1 MQIFSRLSN
10 LFSDGIKQEQ
20 PQNTYSDAIG
30 YTGIKGSE
38 AAGYVTS
45 STGNIKWIGL
55 PAGFEIRGEKYLP
68 EYDQWI
74 FMGIAGGQGEIGV
87 ADHRTKKYTT
97 LVTDAQ
103 LDRPLGLQSCVWT
116 RVEVNVHANCNRI
129 KVYFQT
135 NRIYRVVEL
144 YDPCC
149 NFDNTLLMKPTCI
162 SSLRVEAI
170 KGIGQLVNGSY
181 RASIKVFDKD
191 LNDTNFA
198 QISQPVTVADG
209 DYRIDEVTTYGLV
222 IEGFNMPVDY
232 NMAELVIIENITGA
246 NAYKVL
252 NNVGFGEGYFHYMY
266 TGAEGYYADGKLSD
280 ILNRKQ
286 QYFRGDG
293 IAEHDNA
300 LMLFNVEPQR
310 NYNLQKIVN
319 GFRVGYKR
327 WLVPTKYAKDYKGLR
342 ENENYEF
349 CIWYNGKDGTRT
361 IAYPFINHLYGG
373 NGTVGPGGDGNC
385 QNCDVP
391 VWATTDTS
399 QQTRLFIVDACGINR
414 AFKKTYSNRLNR
426 RRSYER
432 NPRSKNESN
441 ENTKSKTDRSRRGG
455 GGVGPRSNDNQN
467 NQEENGAELN
477 NDVQLQLTETQELCD
492 LTSPCLST
500 FNIVY
505 NEIKAAFYILINS
518 VREGLGL
525 PVIEFTNT
533 ATPDC
538 VCSLAASVENYL
550 QEKNQPM
557 LDESSAKNRTRYDS
571 TRHIPTNFDCTVEGE
586 IRCGGTQVC
595 YECKGGKWNYIN
607 NSIQYRNRPVPLTVS
622 GNKEATINRN
632 PIGVSLDFSGAQNSF
647 GSGGILDNNPWG
659 NNCLNDIGQPIA
671 YSEGNFGYWETNA
684 RYPET
689 IGRDDCEPIFGEYA
703 GQNQRLYKVP
713 SLGKEPHFLSFAD
726 GVPSKQNIGND
737 ELQDSYVIFT
747 APRFYNISI
756 PEVIQDWVCQ
766 KNPFTIGYAERDE
779 SNKTVIS
786 TGILH
791 GTMAANIQGDEY
803 LIAKHAVNSFEFVDQ
818 SINPGGTNTLRIG
831 SSSPI
836 PAYIYHSPDYH
847 LYGNYLNG
855 HYALF
860 QMELDGA
867 GYRHG
872 LYADGEKPDTPYQPK
887 YNQGGA
893 RQGVNLNHFI
903 CKPNPIFRCIKGM
916 ADAPAN
922 SIVGK
927 DAGSNFTR
935 SLVNLFRESA
945 QYIEFLGSKV
955 GFTQDANGPYNSL
968 NGGDGESDN
977 SFTGDTINH
986 ETFIDNAR
994 AHLITVMRYLPNQY
1008 GPVISRAYIPIGL
1021 NATYATGQMP
1031 KDNISIE
1038 GLVGDSFIGPFN
1050 YKRSGFVSDKVP
1062 ENISPVATFG
1072 IFENVRGGNIITNV
1086 IRNFFKDML
1095 ENIVRVLGWEEIGT
1109 TPDNGD
1115 PDDDR
1120 NWFGGL
1126 RNEWFGYESSTA
1138 GPTSR
1143 TTTPEFPDTY
1153 FPHMVKTYISSFL
1166 TSDANLNYRG
1176 AGTIL
1181 FGDDGVAEVYRT
1193 KLKTLNLDSTMP
1205 DGENIFRAWLN
1216 RIAFLMK
1223 EPSRWKMI
1231 LRLVINFLWTYGIG
1245 IYIMLLGVKLF
1256 YLSWPLAGGYIVS
1269 ATGTMALIGAGIK
1282 LIASAFI
1289 IYLGSLWIS
1298 IWANLDF
1305 HKKIIDNMLGI
1316 EWAHPDKTFREAN
1329 EAGQGTRWGM
1339 FPARCKDFEDNYWY
1353 YNPTFTQVNEG
1364 EICFGMPFY
1373 YDTEYC
1379 PDKFTNRIIA
1389 SNMQNPSSEID
1400 AWRQFKPNHY
1410 IDIPRN
1416 RGKITILFSNQGQL
1430 YAQTTDTTFQISY
1443 NGSITGQMT
1452 NEELLLGRMY
1462 LFGRSQDV
1470 YGAVMEGWAGNK
1482 DPNAA
1487 KETAMGFFFF
1497 DRDARRLKVF
1507 GNSDIPFSGIEEFM
1521 DDNLKFHILDYFPDY
1536 PIQDQKCKSGVHF
1549 DFAIDHG
1556 NSKLYIYKKDF
1567 IPKAGVTYTDGKLQN
1582 SDGGAVTL
1590 GDSQYF
1596 TDKSFVYEYCMRARA
1611 WKSRHYWRPEL
1622 LLFNRYNMFDVKDG
1636 FVWSFDTKSIFNN
1649 FHGEQFP
1656 AYIEIPILDYGPQAH
1671 TTCILK
1677 NIKIIGELIEVGD
1690 SGVEKEIDEP
1700 LYDMY
1705 QIWNGRQNSG
1715 WISIREISTSDDD
1728 NLINDINETD
1738 EAKWTRKGNGTI
1750 IQEFKNNLADNSTA
1764 ISTYNK
1770 KYDIMDVGSLT
1781 KKDNGVFEDD
1791 FVVLRLMSFKKA
1803 NQKIHLRKL
1812 LLTFNVEQD
1821 G

>member
-1 MQIFSRLSN
+1 MNIFSRFTN
-10 LFSDGIKQEQ
+10 MFSDGIKQEQ
-20 PQNTYSDAIG
+20 PKNTYSDAIG

-38 AAGYVTS
+38 GAGFITS
-45 STGNIKWIGL
+45 STGNIPWIGM
-55 PAGFEIRGEKYLP
+55 PDGFNIRGEKYMP

-74 FMGIAGGQGEIGV
+74 LMGIAGGQGQIGV
-87 ADHRTKKYTT
+87 ADHRTKQYTT
-97 LVTDAQ
+97 LITDAI
-103 LDRPLGLQSCVWT
+103 LDRPLGLQANVWT

-149 NFDNTLLMKPTCI
+149 TFDNTLLMKPTCV
-162 SSLRVEAI
+162 SSLSVEAI
-170 KGIGQLVNGSY
+170 KGIGQLVNGAY

-191 LNDTNFA
+191 LNDTNFS
-198 QISQPVTVADG
+198 QISQPITVADG
-209 DYRIDEVTTYGLV
+209 DYRIDEVTTYGLI
-222 IEGFNMPVDY
+222 IEGFNMPNDY
-232 NMAELVIIENITGA
+232 NMAELVIIENINGK
-246 NAYKVL
+246 NNYKIL
-252 NNVGFGEGYFHYMY
+252 NNVGFGEGYFHYTY
-266 TGAEGYYADGKLSD
+266 TGAEGYYADGKLAD

-286 QYFRGDG
+286 QYFRGEG

-300 LMLFNVEPQR
+300 LLLFNTEPQR

-327 WLVPTKYAKDYKGLR
+327 WLVPTKHADKYKGLR
-342 ENENYEF
+342 ENENYDF

-361 IAYPFINHLYGG
+361 ISYPFINHISGG
-373 NGTVGPGGDGNC
+373 GGSVGPGGDGNC

-391 VWATTDTS
+391 GWATTDTS
-399 QQTRLFIVDACGINR
+399 QQTRLFLVDACSINR
-414 AFKKTYSNRLNR
+414 AFKKTYTNRLNR
-426 RRSYER
+426 KRSYER
-432 NPRSKNESN
+432 NPRRKIVSNESI
-441 ENTKSKTDRSRRGG
+441 KSKTDRSRSGG
-455 GGVGPRSNDNQN
+455 GGVGTRSDNESQNQSDGSETSNIEDLNDNS
-467 NQEENGAELN
+467 
-477 NDVQLQLTETQELCD
+477 TQELCD
-492 LTSPCLST
+492 LTSPCLQT
-500 FNIVY
+500 YIIVA
-505 NEIKAAFYILINS
+505 NELKAAFYVMINS
-518 VREGLGL
+518 MREYFGL
-525 PVIEFTNT
+525 PPIVF
-533 ATPDC
+533 PDTQLTYC
-538 VCSLAASVENYL
+538 VCSLAANVENYL
-550 QEKNQPM
+550 GEKYEPVIEETEN
-557 LDESSAKNRTRYDS
+557 NTRTRYDS
-571 TRHIPTNFDCTVEGE
+571 TRHITTDYPCTEEGE

-595 YECKGGKWNYIN
+595 YECKGGKWQYIN

-622 GNKEATINRN
+622 GNKEASINRQ

-647 GSGGILDNNPWG
+647 GGGPDIVNPWG

-689 IGRDDCEPIFGEYA
+689 IGRDDCKPIFGEYA
-703 GQNQRLYKVP
+703 GQNQRLFKVP

-756 PEVIQDWVCQ
+756 PEVIRDWVCE

-779 SNKTVIS
+779 ANKTVIS

-791 GTMAANIQGDEY
+791 GTFEANIQGGNY

-818 SINPGGTNTLRIG
+818 AVNPGGTNTLRIG
-831 SSSPI
+831 SASNI

-847 LYGNYLNG
+847 LYGNYQNG

-872 LYADGEKPDTPYQPK
+872 LYADGKKPDTWYQPK
-887 YNQGGA
+887 YNQSGA

-903 CKPNPIFRCIKGM
+903 CKPQPIFRCIKGM

-1021 NATYATGQMP
+1021 NATYGTGQMP
-1031 KDNISIE
+1031 TGNISIE
-1038 GLVGDSFIGPFN
+1038 GLVGDSFIGPFS
-1050 YKRSGFVSDKVP
+1050 YKRSGYVSDKVP
-1062 ENISPVATFG
+1062 ENISPIADFSILADPG
-1072 IFENVRGGNIITNV
+1072 SGNRITRILREVFIDLMRNIGNV
-1086 IRNFFKDML
+1086 I
-1095 ENIVRVLGWEEIGT
+1095 GWEEIGT
-1109 TPDNGD
+1109 TPDTGD

-1126 RNEWFGYESSTA
+1126 RNEWFGYESSAA
-1138 GPTSR
+1138 GPTSQS
-1143 TTTPEFPDTY
+1143 TTPEFPDTY
-1153 FPHMVKTYISSFL
+1153 FPQMAKTYISSFL

-1176 AGTIL
+1176 TGTIL
-1181 FGDDGVAEVYRT
+1181 FGDDGVAEVHRH

-1205 DGENIFRAWLN
+1205 EGDGENIFRSWIN
-1216 RIAFLMK
+1216 RISVLMK

-1231 LRLVINFLWTYGIG
+1231 VRLIANFLWTYGIG
-1245 IYIMLLGVKLF
+1245 IYIMFL
-1256 YLSWPLAGGYIVS
+1256 
-1269 ATGTMALIGAGIK
+1269 GIK
-1282 LIASAFI
+1282 LFFLAWPLGMSGATAVAGMIIKLAAALFI
-1289 IYLGSLWIS
+1289 VVLGVLWIK
-1298 IWANLDF
+1298 IWANLDLDN
-1305 HKKIIDNMLGI
+1305 KIIDNMLGI
-1316 EWAHPDKTFREAN
+1316 EWAHPDKTFREEN

-1353 YNPTFTQVNEG
+1353 YNLTFSSVNEG

-1379 PDKFTNRIIA
+1379 PEKFTNRIIS

-1410 IDIPRN
+1410 IDIFRN
-1416 RGKITILFSNQGQL
+1416 RGQVKILFSSGGQL

-1443 NGSITGQMT
+1443 QGDVTRQMT
-1452 NEELLLGRMY
+1452 NEELLLGRVYM
-1462 LFGRSQDV
+1462 FGRVVDL
-1470 YGAVMEGWAGNK
+1470 YGAVMEGYGGNK

-1487 KETAMGFFFF
+1487 KETALGYFYF

-1507 GNSDIPFSGIEEFM
+1507 GNQDVPFSGIEEFM
-1521 DDNLKFHILDYFPDY
+1521 DDNLKFHILDHFPDF
-1536 PIQDQKCKSGVHF
+1536 PIQDQKSENGVHF

-1556 NSKLYIYKKDF
+1556 NSKLYMYKKDF
-1567 IPKAGVTYTDGKLQN
+1567 IPKTGVSYKDGKLQDA
-1582 SDGGAVTL
+1582 DGNTVTL
-1590 GDSQYF
+1590 GDAQHF
-1596 TDKSFVYEYCMRARA
+1596 IDKSFVYEYCMRQRA

-1622 LLFNRYNMFDVKDG
+1622 LLFNRYNMFAVKKG
-1636 FVWSFDTKSIFNN
+1636 KIWSFDTKTVYNN
-1649 FHGEQFP
+1649 FFGEDFP
-1656 AYIEIPILDYGPQAH
+1656 AYIEIPLNNQELH
-1671 TTCILK
+1671 NTFILK

-1690 SGVEKEIDEP
+1690 DGIERELDEP

-1705 QIWNGRQNSG
+1705 QIYNGRQNSG
-1715 WISIREISTSDDD
+1715 WISLRQVSRSEDE
-1728 NLINDINETD
+1728 NLINDMNETE
-1738 EAKWTRKGNGTI
+1738 EAKWDTKGNGTLI
-1750 IQEFKNNLADNSTA
+1750 EEFKNNIQGSPSIAA
-1764 ISTYNK
+1764 YNK
-1770 KYDIMDVGSLT
+1770 QYDINDVGSLN
-1781 KKDNGVFEDD
+1781 KMDNGVFHDD
-1791 FVVLRLMSFKKA
+1791 YVVLRLLSFKKS

-1812 LLTFNVEQD
+1812 LLSFNQEQD

>member
-87 ADHRTKKYTT
+87 GDHRTKQYTT

-149 NFDNTLLMKPTCI
+149 NFENTLLMKPTCI

-181 RASIKVFDKD
+181 RASIKIFDKD

-198 QISQPVTVADG
+198 QISQPITVADG

-246 NAYKVL
+246 NAYKVI
-252 NNVGFGEGYFHYMY
+252 NNVGFGEGYFHYTY

-327 WLVPTKYAKDYKGLR
+327 WMVPTKYAKDYKGLR

-361 IAYPFINHLYGG
+361 IAYPFVNHLYGG
-373 NGTVGPGGDGNC
+373 NGTVASGGDGNC

-391 VWATTDTS
+391 SWATTDTS
-399 QQTRLFIVDACGINR
+399 QQTRLFIFDVCAANR
-414 AFKKTYSNRLNR
+414 FFKKTYEQRVND

-432 NPRSKNESN
+432 NPRTKIESN
-441 ENTKSKTDRSRRGG
+441 GSITTKVERSRGG
-455 GGVGPRSNDNQN
+455 GVVGPRSSN
-467 NQEENGAELN
+467 NNNSQDGSETSNISEVENR
-477 NDVQLQLTETQELCD
+477 TTQELCD
-492 LTSPCLST
+492 LTSPCLQT
-500 FNIVY
+500 WIIVA
-505 NEIKAAFYILINS
+505 NEIKAAYYIMINS
-518 VREGLGL
+518 MREYFGQ
-525 PVIEFTNT
+525 PIINF
-533 ATPDC
+533 PDTQLTYC
-538 VCSLAASVENYL
+538 VCSMAANIENYL
-550 QEKNQPM
+550 QNQYQPM
-557 LDESSAKNRTRYDS
+557 LDDVEEKYRTRYDS
-571 TRHIPTNFDCTVEGE
+571 TRYIPTSYDCEIEGE
-586 IRCGGTQVC
+586 IRCGGTQIC

-607 NSIQYRNRPVPLTVS
+607 NSIQYKNRATPLTVS
-622 GNKEATINRN
+622 PEQEATINRN
-632 PIGVSLDFSGAQNSF
+632 PLAISMDFSGAQNNF
-647 GSGGILDNNPWG
+647 GPIDTDFNPWG

-703 GQNQRLYKVP
+703 GQNQRLFKVP
-713 SLGKEPHFLSFAD
+713 SLGKEPHFFSMSD
-726 GVPSKQNIGND
+726 GVPSRQNIGND
-737 ELQDSYVIFT
+737 ELQNSYVIFT

-756 PEVIQDWVCQ
+756 PDVLEDWVCK

-791 GTMAANIQGDEY
+791 GTMAGNIQGSEY
-803 LIAKHAVNSFEFVDQ
+803 LIPKHAANSFEFVDQ

-831 SSSPI
+831 SSSTI

-893 RQGVNLNHFI
+893 RQGINLNHFI

-927 DAGSNFTR
+927 DAGSNFSR
-935 SLVNLFRESA
+935 SLVNLFRESS
-945 QYIEFLGSKV
+945 QYIEFIGSKV
-955 GFTQDANGPYNSL
+955 GFTRDANGPYNSL

-986 ETFIDNAR
+986 ESFIDNAR

-1038 GLVGDSFIGPFN
+1038 GLVGDSFVGPFS
-1050 YKRSGFVSDKVP
+1050 YKRSGFVSDKVN
-1062 ENISPVATFG
+1062 EDISPIANFALDVEVG
-1072 IFENVRGGNIITNV
+1072 GGNMITSILRIFFIAM
-1086 IRNFFKDML
+1086 IRN
-1095 ENIVRVLGWEEIGT
+1095 IVKVLGWEEIGT
-1109 TPDNGD
+1109 TPDSGD
-1115 PDDDR
+1115 PDDER

-1126 RNEWFGYESSTA
+1126 RNTWIGYRNSSEAA
-1138 GPTSR
+1138 GATST

-1153 FPHMVKTYISSFL
+1153 GPHMVKTYISSFL

-1176 AGTIL
+1176 TGTIL

-1205 DGENIFRAWLN
+1205 DGENIFRGWLN
-1216 RIAFLMK
+1216 RISFLMK
-1223 EPSRWKMI
+1223 EPARWKMI
-1231 LRLVINFLWTYGIG
+1231 LRLVVKFLWKYGIG
-1245 IYIMLLGVKLF
+1245 IYIMFL
-1256 YLSWPLAGGYIVS
+1256 
-1269 ATGTMALIGAGIK
+1269 GIK
-1282 LIASAFI
+1282 LFFLAWPLGMSGVTATAGMIIKLAAAAFI
-1289 IYLGSLWIS
+1289 IYLGYLWIS
-1298 IWANLDF
+1298 IWTKQDLDS
-1305 HKKIIDNMLGI
+1305 KIIDSMLGI
-1316 EWAHPDKTFREAN
+1316 EWAHPDKTFREAD
-1329 EAGQGTRWGM
+1329 EDGQGCRWGM
-1339 FPARCKDFEDNYWY
+1339 FPARCKDMEDNYWY
-1353 YNPTFTQVNEG
+1353 YNPTFTHVNEG

-1443 NGSITGQMT
+1443 NGSVTGQMT

-1536 PIQDQKCKSGVHF
+1536 PIQDQKCKSGIHF

-1567 IPKAGVTYTDGKLQN
+1567 IPKQGVKYKDGKLQN

-1622 LLFNRYNMFDVKDG
+1622 LLFNRYNMFAAKDG
-1636 FVWSFDTKSIFNN
+1636 IVWSFDTKSVYNSF
-1649 FHGEQFP
+1649 FGEQFP
-1656 AYIEIPILDYGPQAH
+1656 AYIEIPLHSNEVHNTSILR
-1671 TTCILK
+1671 
-1677 NIKIIGELIEVGD
+1677 NIKIIGELVEVGAD
-1690 SGVEKEIDEP
+1690 GVEKEIDEP

-1715 WISIREISTSDDD
+1715 WISLRDISTSDDD

-1738 EAKWTRKGNGTI
+1738 EAKWSRKGNGTI
-1750 IQEFKNNLADNSTA
+1750 IQEFKNNLDNNSTS

-1781 KKDNGVFEDD
+1781 KEDNGVFEDD

>member
-1 MQIFSRLSN
+1 MNIFSRLTN

-20 PQNTYSDAIG
+20 PKNTYSDAIG

-38 AAGYVTS
+38 GAGFVTS
-45 STGNIKWIGL
+45 STGNIQWIGL
-55 PAGFEIRGEKYLP
+55 PEGFNLRGEKYLP

-74 FMGIAGGQGEIGV
+74 FMGIAGGQSEIGV
-87 ADHRTKKYTT
+87 ADHRTKQYTT
-97 LVTDAQ
+97 LVNDGI
-103 LDRPLGLQSCVWT
+103 LDRPLGLKADVWT

-135 NRIYRVVEL
+135 NRVYRVVEL

-149 NFDNTLLMKPTCI
+149 NFENTLLMKPTCV

-170 KGIGQLVNGSY
+170 KGIGKLVNGSY

-198 QISQPVTVADG
+198 QISQPISVAEG
-209 DYRIDEVTTYGLV
+209 DYRIDEVTTFGLV
-222 IEGFNMPVDY
+222 IEGFNMPADY

-246 NAYKVL
+246 NAYKVI
-252 NNVGFGEGYFHYMY
+252 NDVGFGEGYFHYVY
-266 TGAEGYYADGKLSD
+266 TGSEGYYADSKLSD

-286 QYFRGDG
+286 QYFRGEG

-319 GFRVGYKR
+319 NFRVGYKR
-327 WLVPTKYAKDYKGLR
+327 WLVPTKNAKDYKGLR

-349 CIWYNGKDGTRT
+349 CIWYNGKDGTKT
-361 IAYPFINHLYGG
+361 IAYPFINHLGG
-373 NGTVGPGGDGNC
+373 GGGSVGPGSDGNC

-391 VWATTDTS
+391 SWATTDTS
-399 QQTRLFIVDACGINR
+399 EQTRLFIVDACSINR
-414 AFKKTYSNRLNR
+414 AFKKTYTNRLNR
-426 RRSYER
+426 KRSYER
-432 NPRSKNESN
+432 NPRRKINSNESI
-441 ENTKSKTDRSRRGG
+441 KSKTDRNEGSVVGG
-455 GGVGPRSNDNQN
+455 RSTANDN
-467 NQEENGAELN
+467 NQQATDGSETSNIQDLN
-477 NDVQLQLTETQELCD
+477 DNSTQELCD

-500 FNIVY
+500 YIIVA
-505 NEIKAAFYILINS
+505 NELKAAFYIMINS
-518 VREGLGL
+518 MREYFGFEPIPFQDTQL
-525 PVIEFTNT
+525 TY
-533 ATPDC
+533 C
-538 VCSLAASVENYL
+538 VCSVAANIENYL
-550 QEKNQPM
+550 SDKA
-557 LDESSAKNRTRYDS
+557 DEAIDKTEGDTRTKYDKTRYVDS
-571 TRHIPTNFDCTVEGE
+571 DYECTQEGE

-595 YECKGGKWNYIN
+595 YECIGGKWKYIN

-622 GNKEATINRN
+622 GNKEATINRE
-632 PIGVSLDFSGAQNSF
+632 PFAISLDFSGAQNSF
-647 GSGGILDNNPWG
+647 GGGSFDSNPWG

-703 GQNQRLYKVP
+703 GQNRRLFKVP

-726 GVPSKQNIGND
+726 GVPSKQNVGND

-747 APRFYNISI
+747 APRFYDITI
-756 PEVIQDWVCQ
+756 PEVIRDWVCE
-766 KNPFTIGYAERDE
+766 KNPFTIGYAQRDE
-779 SNKTVIS
+779 SNKTVLS

-791 GTMAANIQGDEY
+791 GTFEANIQGGQY

-818 SINPGGTNTLRIG
+818 SVNPGGTNTLRIG
-831 SSSPI
+831 SSSNI

-847 LYGNYLNG
+847 LYGNYQNG

-872 LYADGEKPDTPYQPK
+872 IYADGEKADTWYEPK

-903 CKPNPIFRCIKGM
+903 CKPQPIFRCIKGM
-916 ADAPAN
+916 ADAHAN

-1008 GPVISRAYIPIGL
+1008 GPVINTAYIPIGL

-1031 KDNISIE
+1031 SNNIKIE

-1062 ENISPVATFG
+1062 ENISPIADFS
-1072 IFENVRGGNIITNV
+1072 IIADPGNGNRITRILRQV
-1086 IRNFFKDML
+1086 FIELMRNIA
-1095 ENIVRVLGWEEIGT
+1095 NVLGWEEIGT
-1109 TPDNGD
+1109 TPDTGD

-1126 RNEWFGYESSTA
+1126 RNNWFGYESSAA

-1143 TTTPEFPDTY
+1143 DTTPEFPDTY
-1153 FPHMVKTYISSFL
+1153 FPHMVKTYISSFM

-1176 AGTIL
+1176 SGTIL
-1181 FGDDGVAEVYRT
+1181 FGPDGVAEVYRT

-1205 DGENIFRAWLN
+1205 DGENINRSWLN
-1216 RIAFLMK
+1216 RISFLMK

-1231 LRLVINFLWTYGIG
+1231 LRLVLNFVWTYGIG
-1245 IYIMLLGVKLF
+1245 IYIMFL
-1256 YLSWPLAGGYIVS
+1256 
-1269 ATGTMALIGAGIK
+1269 GIK
-1282 LIASAFI
+1282 LFFLAWPLGMSGPSAIAGMVIKLAAAIFI
-1289 IYLGSLWIS
+1289 IILGRLWIT
-1298 IWANLDF
+1298 IWANLDLDN
-1305 HKKIIDNMLGI
+1305 KIIDNMLGI
-1316 EWAHPDKTFREAN
+1316 EWAHPDKTFRESR
-1329 EAGQGTRWGM
+1329 ESGEGSRWGM

-1353 YNPTFTQVNEG
+1353 YNLTYSQVNEG
-1364 EICFGMPFY
+1364 EICFGMPYY

-1379 PDKFTNRIIA
+1379 PDKFTNRIIS

-1443 NGSITGQMT
+1443 NGSVTGQMT

-1521 DDNLKFHILDYFPDY
+1521 DDNLKFHILDYFPDF
-1536 PIQDQKCKSGVHF
+1536 PIQDQKCETGVHF
-1549 DFAIDHG
+1549 DFAVDHG
-1556 NSKLYIYKKDF
+1556 NSKIYIYKKDF
-1567 IPKAGVTYTDGKLQN
+1567 IPAEGVMYKDGKLQN
-1582 SDGGAVTL
+1582 KDGKQVTL
-1590 GDSQYF
+1590 GDPSYF

-1611 WKSRHYWRPEL
+1611 WKSRHYWRPGV
-1622 LLFNRYNMFDVKDG
+1622 LLFNRYNMFAVKG
-1636 FVWSFDTKSIFNN
+1636 KSVWSFDTKDVYNN
-1649 FHGEQFP
+1649 FFGEQFP
-1656 AYIEIPILDYGPQAH
+1656 AYIEIPLSNAEYH
-1671 TTCILK
+1671 NSYILK
-1677 NIKIIGELIEVGD
+1677 NIKIIGELIEI
-1690 SGVEKEIDEP
+1690 GVDGIEIEIDEP

-1705 QIWNGRQNSG
+1705 QIYNGRQNSG
-1715 WISIREISTSDDD
+1715 WISLREVSTSDDE
-1728 NLINDINETD
+1728 NLINDINETE

-1750 IQEFKNNLADNSTA
+1750 IEEFKNYIPRNVPVL
-1764 ISTYNK
+1764 STYNK
-1770 KYDIMDVGSLT
+1770 GLDIMDVGSVLGE
-1781 KKDNGVFEDD
+1781 DNGIFEDD
-1791 FVVLRLMSFKKA
+1791 FIVLRLLSHKKS
-1803 NQKIHLRKL
+1803 NQKIHLRKIL
-1812 LLTFNVEQD
+1812 LDFNLEQD